1 MIAELIFNLLPE
13 KWPKV
18 IGDLPAVAQQT
29 VGVMEYDGSTSTE
42 FFGSQDTSSIFSP
55 IVKIVIRTRK
65 YETGMTW
72 AEEAKKILHRHHDD
86 KLLSVLLVG
95 APMYL
100 GRTPEKLH
108 EFQVTFRTQVK
119 E

>member
-1 MIAELIFNLLPE
+1 MIAEYIFDLLPSE
-13 KWPKV
+13 WPKV
-18 IGDLPAVAQQT
+18 IGDLPAVTQQT

-42 FFGSQDTSSIFSP
+42 FFGPQDTSSILSP
-55 IVKIVIRTRK
+55 IVKIVIRTK
-65 YETGMTW
+65 QYETGKAW
-72 AEEAKKILHRHHDD
+72 ADEAKKILHRYHDD